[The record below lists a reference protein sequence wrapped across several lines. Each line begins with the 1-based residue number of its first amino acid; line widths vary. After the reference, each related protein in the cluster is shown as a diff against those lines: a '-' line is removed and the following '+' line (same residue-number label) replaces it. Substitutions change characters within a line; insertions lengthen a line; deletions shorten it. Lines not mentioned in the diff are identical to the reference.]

1 MIPLLVII
9 FGLIQ
14 YGLYFW
20 AYQGGSDV
28 ARSAAR
34 LSAVGE
40 PAGCD
45 DFIEKIEKQVGSLAA
60 SAGST
65 EVTRTYDM
73 SAPPNVQ
80 VGDTVTVTVKFT
92 SVDLNFPYVP
102 FIDDGVVTATALAR
116 VDYVPNPPE
125 ACS

>member
-80 VGDTVTVTVKFT
+80 VGDTVTVTVKFK
-92 SVDLNFPYVP
+92 SVDLNFPFVP

>member
-1 MIPLLVII
+1 VII

-28 ARSAAR
+28 ARGAAR
-34 LSAVGE
+34 LSAVGK
-40 PAGCD
+40 PADCASFVD
-45 DFIEKIEKQVGSLAA
+45 EIEKQVGSLAA

-65 EVTRTYDM
+65 TVTRSYDM
-73 SAPPNVQ
+73 SASPNVQ
-80 VGDTVTVTVKFT
+80 VGDTVTVTVKFK
-92 SVDLNFPYVP
+92 SVDLNFPFVP
-102 FIDDGVVTATALAR
+102 FIDDGLVTAKALAR
-116 VDYVPNPPE
+116 VDYVPEQPE